1 MAPGPIRN
9 DEMLALSIPLAT
21 TIFDSFCRSS
31 SSSGNSSR
39 PSSVEDPKEYDNVG
53 FSSYSKQNVYS
64 AGPIVEDPQS
74 ARPNLGSFGKYE
86 DNTAFEKDASST
98 QLW

>member
-1 MAPGPIRN
+1 M
-9 DEMLALSIPLAT
+9 SIPLAT
-21 TIFDSFCRSS
+21 TIFDSFFRSS

-64 AGPIVEDPQS
+64 AGPIVEDPPS

-86 DNTAFEKDASST
+86 DNTAFEKDGSST
-98 QLW
+98 QL